1 LNANQA
7 KARCVFPLFHEFH
20 KGVSMIVRTFLL
32 VSLLCSLVVGQSR
45 FVANEYARIEL
56 NAIAAHPA
64 DYQGR
69 RVQVTADVVSIGADF
84 QSLKVFDAE
93 NKSLVLISLAQLPK
107 SQRRMLINGPV
118 TRITVWGMSDVRNGR
133 VTIRADKVSA
143 ITPDTL
149 AGQ

>member
-1 LNANQA
+1 
-7 KARCVFPLFHEFH
+7 
-20 KGVSMIVRTFLL
+20 MIVRTFLL